1 MAMIPICPLMS
12 AGSDI
17 EIVCAQEKCAW
28 YLKNYKT
35 CSVYLLAH
43 NAALDAKGKTIAV
56 IASGFN
62 YIYPSANQ
70 PL

>member
-1 MAMIPICPLMS
+1 MATIPICPLMS
-12 AGSDI
+12 AGNSI

-43 NAALDAKGKTIAV
+43 NAALDIKQKQQVAPKKH
-56 IASGFN
+56 
-62 YIYPSANQ
+62 
-70 PL
+70 